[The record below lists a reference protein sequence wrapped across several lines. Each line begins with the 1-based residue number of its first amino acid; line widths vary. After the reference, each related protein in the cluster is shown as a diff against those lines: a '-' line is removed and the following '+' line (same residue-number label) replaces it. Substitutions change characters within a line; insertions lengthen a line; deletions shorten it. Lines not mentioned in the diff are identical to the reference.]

1 MSTPSE
7 LDPVALNRQ
16 VAELETEIVRLE
28 IGRNSLAKLVA
39 RLRRR
44 HQYLRLARWIRMPA
58 ASIAVYPLM
67 LLAIGPL
74 VMGIAA
80 LVLLSLL
87 FSSWSLAAG
96 GFFLTAVLGFFVLA
110 SLLYRPSDALLPAT
124 ITEVEASL
132 RVEAVRLQEAAAA
145 VAELRERLAPLHEH
159 RTALGKSDKLQR
171 AMLLQ
176 RNWKSLRGVEWED
189 YVVEVCRTLG
199 ANVQRGDK
207 PGTPPIA
214 PNRLRPVHAE

>member
-80 LVLLSLL
+80 S
-87 FSSWSLAAG
+87 
-96 GFFLTAVLGFFVLA
+96 
-110 SLLYRPSDALLPAT
+110 
-124 ITEVEASL
+124 
-132 RVEAVRLQEAAAA
+132 
-145 VAELRERLAPLHEH
+145 
-159 RTALGKSDKLQR
+159 
-171 AMLLQ
+171 
-176 RNWKSLRGVEWED
+176 
-189 YVVEVCRTLG
+189 CC
-199 ANVQRGDK
+199 
-207 PGTPPIA
+207 
-214 PNRLRPVHAE
+214 